1 MAMSESTTTAAQL
14 AGIIDR
20 YCGRYGLTKPSDRE
34 RVAHRVAFMFE
45 SGLDFDQIEREMRTA
60 NVGHHD
66 GHNDNAR

>member
-1 MAMSESTTTAAQL
+1 MSESTTTAAQL
-14 AGIIDR
+14 AQIVDR
-20 YCGRYGLTKPSDRE
+20 YCERFGLKASDRE

-45 SGLDFDQIEREMRTA
+45 SGLDLDQIESEMRTA

>member
-1 MAMSESTTTAAQL
+1 MSDGTTTSAQL
-14 AGIIDR
+14 ARIVDR
-20 YCGRYGLTKPSDRE
+20 YCGRYGLTKASDRE

-45 SGLDFDQIEREMRTA
+45 SGLSFDQIESEMRAA